1 MIFASIPPGW
11 ASLLLVAFLICSVL
25 FLSNAHLSTTR
36 LCLLLAVSMLSG
48 ALSPAVSSILGPGP
62 GRSAAGEL
70 VYGSD
75 GKLMYSAQSLRYWS
89 SVTAAQDA
97 VMILGGFVGGIAFLL
112 LIFRM
117 IAWSGEKRDPAL

>member
-1 MIFASIPPGW
+1 MPFSIPPGW
-11 ASLLLVAFLICSVL
+11 ASLLLVVFLICSII
-25 FLSNAHLSTTR
+25 FISNVHLSTIR
-36 LCLLLAVSMLSG
+36 LSLLLGVSIIAG

-75 GKLMYSAQSLRYWS
+75 GKLMYSAQSLHYWS
-89 SVTAAQDA
+89 SVMAAQDA

-112 LIFRM
+112 LIYRM
-117 IAWSGEKRDPAL
+117 IACYIEKRDSSL